1 MTKLDNQP
9 VVIAKAG
16 GLGRLSLLLLVSIV
30 GIAAFWQ
37 VMYGVSLISAIVVII
52 EIAVLLALAFACAWR
67 WSR

>member
-16 GLGRLSLLLLVSIV
+16 GLGRLSLLLVSIV
-30 GIAAFWQ
+30 GIAVFWQ

>member
-1 MTKLDNQP
+1 VTQIDKRP
-9 VVIAKAG
+9 AAIAKVV

-30 GIAAFWQ
+30 AIAAFWQ
-37 VMYGVSLISAIVVII
+37 VMYGVSLTSAIVVVV